1 MAYVKRIV
9 CLANSFKIG
18 GSCIAGRE
26 VLGNG
31 QFGGWIRPVSAR
43 ATAEVTFSE
52 YKYQDNTSPKLLDI
66 IDVTMLN
73 PDPRRHQTEN
83 HVIDAAQPWAKVA
96 EFPWAD
102 FEKIRDKPA
111 SIWIKSDRTG
121 GGCYD
126 CISEA
131 EAGTLHDSLALIKP
145 DGFGVEVGKHYYTGK
160 RTYRGN
166 FDYNGTHYNLSLT
179 DPVAINAF
187 AAKGDGAYP
196 LDNVYI
202 CVSLTEPWKKDKNR
216 CHKLVAAIF
225 SNPPL

>member
-1 MAYVKRIV
+1 M
-9 CLANSFKIG
+9 
-18 GSCIAGRE
+18 GR
-26 VLGNG
+26 L
-31 QFGGWIRPVSAR
+31 
-43 ATAEVTFSE
+43 
-52 YKYQDNTSPKLLDI
+52 
-66 IDVTMLN
+66 
-73 PDPRRHQTEN
+73 
-83 HVIDAAQPWAKVA
+83 
-96 EFPWAD
+96 
-102 FEKIRDKPA
+102 EKIREKPA
-111 SIWIKSDRTG
+111 SIWINSDRTG

-145 DGFGVEVGKHYYTGK
+145 DNLSVEAGKHYYTGK

-166 FDYNGTHYNLSLT
+166 FDYNGAHYNLRLT
-179 DPVAINAF
+179 TPLPKSAF